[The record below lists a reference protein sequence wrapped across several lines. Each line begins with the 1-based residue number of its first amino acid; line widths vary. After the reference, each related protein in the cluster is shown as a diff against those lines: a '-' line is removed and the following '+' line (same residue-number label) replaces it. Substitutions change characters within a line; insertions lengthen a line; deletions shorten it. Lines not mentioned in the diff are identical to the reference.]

1 MPVVK
6 RNAIIMA
13 AGTASRFVP
22 LSAEIPKG
30 LLDIKGEILIE
41 RQIRQLLE
49 AGVEDIT
56 VVVGYKADL
65 FKYLGEKF
73 GVTFV
78 MNEDYNKFNNTS
90 SIIRVLDKLGDTYIC
105 SSDNYFTQ
113 NVFLG
118 DERTESYYSALYAD
132 GDSKEYCLETDDA
145 GNITGVSIGGSDSW
159 YMIGHVYFSKSFS
172 AGFKEILARE
182 YEKPQT
188 RHGYWEDVYIKFLKD
203 LPPMKIHKYSD
214 NDIYEFDT
222 IDELRE
228 FDSSYINDTR
238 SCILKG
244 ISQQLRCQESALS
257 HFKKISGVESGL
269 QFSFEMDGV
278 KFRYDGADQSL
289 TELS

>member
-1 MPVVK
+1 MPRVK

-30 LLDIKGEILIE
+30 LLEIKGEILIE

-49 AGVEDIT
+49 AGIEDIT

-65 FKYLGEKF
+65 FEYLGEKF

-78 MNEDYNKFNNTS
+78 MNEDYNKYNNTS
-90 SIIRVLDKLGDTYIC
+90 SVIRVLDKLGDTYIC

-113 NVFLG
+113 NVFLE
-118 DERTESYYSALYAD
+118 DPQEESYYSALYAD
-132 GDSKEYCLETDDA
+132 GYSNEYCLETNNA
-145 GNITGVSIGGSDSW
+145 GNITGVSIGGCDKW

-172 AGFKEILARE
+172 ARFKEILTRE
-182 YEKPQT
+182 YERPETK
-188 RHGYWEDVYIKFLKD
+188 HGYWEDVYIKFLKD

-214 NDIYEFDT
+214 NDIYEFDSL
-222 IDELRE
+222 DELRR

-238 SCILKG
+238 SSILKR
-244 ISQQLRCQESALS
+244 ITQQLRCPESALS

-269 QFSFEMDGV
+269 RFSFEMNGI
-278 KFRYDGADQSL
+278 KYRYNGADQSL